1 MRRAPLTSLLI
12 WTMLAL
18 VAWGGA
24 APRIWCSG
32 PNGHVALESAYSS
45 CCGDLGSP
53 CARSTPPDPEAFST
67 ARVSDREH
75 ATFRPQAEDDRC
87 SDSPLQLL
95 PATGIATQHAVIR
108 TTPPGDLAIAQVPD
122 PIDSSRTVDPRGER
136 GGPPTPLD
144 LRTTLLI

>member
-45 CCGDLGSP
+45 CCEDSGSP
-53 CARSTPPDPEAFST
+53 CARPAPVDTPTFSP
-67 ARVSDREH
+67 ASKLEGEGEVIRQ
-75 ATFRPQAEDDRC
+75 QAGDDRC
-87 SDSPLQLL
+87 SDSLIRFL
-95 PATGIATQHAVIR
+95 PASGAATQAVVVLIALPR
-108 TTPPGDLAIAQVPD
+108 ALAPAQIPD
-122 PIDSSRTVDPRGER
+122 PIRASAAAASSGER